1 MVTRD
6 GSTKYPHTRDQGWSL
21 EESLDVDAVS
31 AVCPNCRI
39 LLVKANTGKQ
49 TDLGQ
54 AEHAAAALGAT
65 ELSNSYEGSETKKDL
80 SYDSAYF
87 DHPGIPIVAGSGDSG
102 FWGIRWLPGVVAQRD
117 GRGRDIA
124 GSRQQHCAWLDGK
137 RVEWCG
143 QRLQRLRATA
153 RLAGTQCDYRGSPL
167 EPRDRRRSRRRG
179 PQHGPGGLRH
189 VRVLRRLV
197 PDRRHVASDA
207 DHRVGLCP
215 GGQRELGT
223 TAYSYAHTFALN
235 DVVSGTNNNNNNSC
249 TSALCVAG
257 PGWDGPTGLGTPNGT
272 GAF

>member
-39 LLVKANTGKQ
+39 LQVEANTGKQ

-102 FWGIRWLPGVVAQRD
+102 FGGFGGYPASSLNVTAAGGTSLVQDSSTA
-117 GRGRDIA
+117 RGWTETAWSGA
-124 GSRQQHCAWLDGK
+124 GSDCSAYEPQPAWQAANATVAAVRSNRVTADVAADADPNTGLAVYDTFGYYDGWF
-137 RVEWCG
+137 RIG
-143 QRLQRLRATA
+143 GTSLATPIIA
-153 RLAGTQCDYRGSPL
+153 SVYALAGN
-167 EPRDRRRSRRRG
+167 
-179 PQHGPGGLRH
+179 
-189 VRVLRRLV
+189 
-197 PDRRHVASDA
+197 ASSA
-207 DHRVGLCP
+207 
-215 GGQRELGT
+215 T

-235 DVVSGTNNNNNNSC
+235 DVVSDTNNNNNSC